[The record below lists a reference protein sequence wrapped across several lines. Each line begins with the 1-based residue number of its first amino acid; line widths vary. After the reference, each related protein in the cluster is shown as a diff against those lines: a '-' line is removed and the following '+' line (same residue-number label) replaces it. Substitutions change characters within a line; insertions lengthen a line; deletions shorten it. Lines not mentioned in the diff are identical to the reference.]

1 MRLPTPGTVNIS
13 KLGGQLGE
21 PCDVLRLPGRH
32 PQSHLHHQRHRAAEQ
47 RDPSCLF
54 PTDDSVKKVVWLAI
68 QAASQKWTMPLRGWR
83 MAMSRFIIEFGDR
96 LDGHF

>member
-1 MRLPTPGTVNIS
+1 LLSSSVTAWTVTS
-13 KLGGQLGE
+13 EK
-21 PCDVLRLPGRH
+21 R
-32 PQSHLHHQRHRAAEQ
+32 HLHRMVNRLSQRSAAV
-47 RDPSCLF
+47 RHAIKKRKVF

-68 QAASQKWTMPLRGWR
+68 QAASQKWTMPLKDWR

>member
-1 MRLPTPGTVNIS
+1 ILCFSLFGYCLYYDKSIYTTNAIESLNSVI
-13 KLGGQLGE
+13 
-21 PCDVLRLPGRH
+21 RH
-32 PQSHLHHQRHRAAEQ
+32 AIKKRKV
-47 RDPSCLF
+47 F

-68 QAASQKWTMPLRGWR
+68 QAASQKWTMPLRDWR